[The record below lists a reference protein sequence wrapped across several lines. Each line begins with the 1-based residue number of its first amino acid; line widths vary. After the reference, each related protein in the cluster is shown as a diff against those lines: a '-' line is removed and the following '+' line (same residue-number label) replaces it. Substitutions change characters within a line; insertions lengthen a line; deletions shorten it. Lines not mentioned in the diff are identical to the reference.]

1 MKLNNRNPIVFFD
14 LETTGTD
21 ICKDRIVEISMIKVM
36 PDGSEIVKNRRINPT
51 IPIPKEASDIHHI
64 YDEDVK
70 DCPTFKEIAKSLV
83 AFIEGCD
90 FAGFNSNKFDVPLL
104 AEEFIRA
111 GVDMDLKKRKFID
124 VQTIFHKMEQRTLVA
139 AYQFYCGKSLENA
152 HSALADTR
160 ATYEVLKA
168 QLDRYKEL
176 ENDVDFL
183 ADYTSRNNNVD
194 FAGRMVYDEHGEPCF
209 NFGKYKGRKVAEVL
223 INDPGYYGWMIKG
236 EFPEYTKKV
245 LTNIYLRTMS
255 SIKK

>member
-111 GVDMDLKKRKFID
+111 GVDMDLKKRKFII
-124 VQTIFHKMEQRTLVA
+124 VLVIISFEQDPKRDSYGYEAILLSELKEEIRQCDRRIYVSLV
-139 AYQFYCGKSLENA
+139 
-152 HSALADTR
+152 HSA
-160 ATYEVLKA
+160 
-168 QLDRYKEL
+168 
-176 ENDVDFL
+176 
-183 ADYTSRNNNVD
+183 
-194 FAGRMVYDEHGEPCF
+194 
-209 NFGKYKGRKVAEVL
+209 
-223 INDPGYYGWMIKG
+223 
-236 EFPEYTKKV
+236 
-245 LTNIYLRTMS
+245 
-255 SIKK
+255 